1 MSLAELYTGKRNKGG
16 RNKKIEF
23 LLNIFL
29 IKALPPSPQN
39 GTKLYYFSLFWGP
52 KSIFFYKYFFRTCT
66 QTGAA
71 IQKNGFQTVLL
82 FIINQKEMNIK
93 S

>member
-16 RNKKIEF
+16 RNKKS
-23 LLNIFL
+23 NIFL

-71 IQKNGFQTVLL
+71 IQENGFHTVLL